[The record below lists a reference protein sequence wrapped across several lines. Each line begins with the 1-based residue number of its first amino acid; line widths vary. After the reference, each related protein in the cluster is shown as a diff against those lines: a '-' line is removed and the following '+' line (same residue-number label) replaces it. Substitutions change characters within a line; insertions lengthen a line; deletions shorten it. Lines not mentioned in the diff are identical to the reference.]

1 MNSDSQGQTREQKN
15 DSLSVAPAYT
25 HQRSLSPSLKLK
37 SDSLNNQ
44 VASLTASSTQA
55 LIFEKRPG
63 NLPEKDPKEAKRH
76 FEEYMMLL
84 EEQRKRELD
93 KQRHLQKKFQKRCKF
108 ADDMSQLQS
117 TWLNDVIPNWS
128 ELRSSRRVRDMW
140 WFGVPPK
147 VRAKLWPLAIGNCLN
162 ITPEL
167 FSSLKSKSSELINL
181 FSNCDRNS
189 SSSEQQTSNADYRNF
204 RRSSEDVFGLI
215 KLDVSRTFVR
225 YKVFQEDPFY
235 RESLQQLLAIFVCYR
250 HDISYIQVCTG
261 SGFTVMTRSCGHFIH
276 RGPHTHPDHS
286 PHCAYVQS
294 KLVVFVQILKLCSH
308 SINSGAD
315 SPYCATAFQQNF
327 VTNNF

>member
-15 DSLSVAPAYT
+15 DSLSVAPSYT

-181 FSNCDRNS
+181 FSNCDNRNS
-189 SSSEQQTSNADYRNF
+189 TSSEQQTSNADYRNF

-261 SGFTVMTRSCGHFIH
+261 SGFTVFTVMTRSCGHFIH
-276 RGPHTHPDHS
+276 RGPHTS
-286 PHCAYVQS
+286 LS
-294 KLVVFVQILKLCSH
+294 FSSLRLC
-308 SINSGAD
+308 
-315 SPYCATAFQQNF
+315 T
-327 VTNNF
+327 V